1 MASAY
6 TMDNTVFRQTLSGNG
21 AHRPPVWFMRQA
33 GRILPN
39 YLHLREKHSFKELME
54 VPELCAEV
62 TIMPLYDLGVDAAIL
77 FSDILVIPEALG
89 MKLEFTDKG
98 PIFEAPL
105 RGNLADSHRMLSPD
119 SSKLAYI
126 YKNIEVIRQKM
137 PENMPLIGFCGSPLT
152 TLCYMV
158 QGRSTNHSFPDAVDF
173 IYRYPQQAQELVDL
187 ITDFSIEYATGQ
199 IKAGIDAFQ
208 LFETHAGLLPL
219 ELYRSLIMPA
229 VKKIAAAVRAQAV
242 PFIYFGKGIGA
253 GLSDFADGSIDFASI
268 DWQMPL
274 EQAHRLL
281 GPKTGLQGNIDPRLV
296 NAPQEYIHKY
306 LDTHYLPFGRQHS
319 NWICNLGHGFTPDLQ
334 YENAKF
340 IVQWVKSAD
349 WQRG

>member
-1 MASAY
+1 MAHTIS
-6 TMDNTVFRQTLSGNG
+6 MDSTVFRQTIKGHKS
-21 AHRPPVWFMRQA
+21 HRPPVWFMRQA

-39 YLHLREKHSFKELME
+39 YLKIREQYSFKELME
-54 VPELCAEV
+54 IPELCAEV

-98 PIFEAPL
+98 PVFEAPL
-105 RGNLADSHRMLSPD
+105 RGNLAESPQMLNPD
-119 SSKLAYI
+119 PDKLNYI

-137 PENMPLIGFCGSPLT
+137 PENMPLVGFCGSPLT

-158 QGRSTNHSFPDAVDF
+158 QGRSTNHTFPDAVDF

-187 ITDFSIEYATGQ
+187 ITDFSIKYATGQ

-219 ELYRSLIMPA
+219 DLYRTLILPS
-229 VKKIAAAVRAQAV
+229 VKKIAAAVRKQGI
-242 PFIYFGKGIGA
+242 PFIYFGKGVGT

-274 EQAHRLL
+274 SQARELL
-281 GPKTGLQGNIDPRLV
+281 GANVGIQGNIDPRLV
-296 NAPQEYIHKY
+296 NAPQDYIKKY
-306 LDTHYLPFGRQHS
+306 LDTYYLPFGQQNN
-319 NWICNLGHGFTPDLQ
+319 NWICNLGHGFTPDLR

-340 IVQWVKSAD
+340 IVDWVKSAD
-349 WQRG
+349 WKRN